1 MKLTMTTTELPGFTR
16 KQWRS
21 IGQANARADHQ
32 QINLWHGAVRS
43 GKTIGSLV
51 RFLMAIAAAPSTGEI
66 VLIGRTRDTIY
77 RNIIAPMMDA
87 KIFGMYVG
95 HIDYNRGAPTA
106 TILGRTVHIIG
117 ASDARAE
124 NVIRG
129 LTVCVAYVDE
139 VSLVSEEFF
148 NQLMARMSVENAWLG
163 CTTNPGG
170 PKHWLKVNWIDR
182 AKERGHK
189 IFHFTLEDNRA
200 YLPDG
205 LIEAYK
211 QQYTGLWAKR
221 MIDGLWSIAEGSVYD
236 MFDPERHV
244 VTELPQ
250 MQRLL
255 ACGIDYGVVNA
266 TRGELVGLG
275 VDNNLYIVAEWAPGA
290 GTEAERSASLTDF
303 YRQHGQPEY
312 TFIDPAAAGF
322 RQQCVRDGFTSIY
335 KASNKVLDG
344 IGVVASLYSAGRMFV
359 HESCTEL
366 IAETP
371 GYVWDPKAVEKGEDA
386 PLKVDDHAMDAERYG
401 VFSSRS
407 TWQDYIDLREVRRQP
422 DEQLEGVAA

>member
-1 MKLTMTTTELPGFTR
+1 MTLTLPGFTE

-51 RFLMAIAAAPSTGEI
+51 RFLMAIAAAPTTGEI

-77 RNIIAPMMDA
+77 RNIIAPMMDT

-95 HIDYNRGAPTA
+95 HIQYNRGAPTA
-106 TILGRTVHIIG
+106 TILGRTVHVIG

-129 LTVCVAYVDE
+129 LTVSVAYVDE
-139 VSLVSEEFF
+139 VSLVAEEFF
-148 NQLMARMSVENAWLG
+148 NQLMARMSVEGAWLG

-182 AKERGHK
+182 AAERGHK

-200 YLPDG
+200 YLPAG

-221 MIDGLWSIAEGSVYD
+221 MIEGLWSIAEGAIYD
-236 MFDPERHV
+236 MFNPELHV
-244 VTELPQ
+244 VSDLPRID
-250 MQRLL
+250 RLI
-255 ACGIDYGVVNA
+255 ACGIDYGVTNA
-266 TRGELVGLG
+266 TRGILIGLG
-275 VDNNLYIVAEWAPGA
+275 VDRNLYATAEWAPSP
-290 GTEAERSASLTDF
+290 GTEAERSASLTQF
-303 YRQHGQPEY
+303 YADHGHPEY

-322 RQQCVRDGFTSIY
+322 RQQCVRDGFDNIY

-344 IGVVASLYSAGRMFV
+344 IGVVSSLMSAGRYFI

-366 IAETP
+366 ITEKP
-371 GYVWDPKAVEKGEDA
+371 GYVWDPKLVEKGEDA
-386 PLKVDDHAMDAERYG
+386 PIKIDDHALDAERYG
-401 VFSSRS
+401 LYTSRAV
-407 TWQDYIDLREVRRQP
+407 WQDFIDLREVRRQP